1 MAGSSVQMRAAQRA
15 LVCAIMAVLAVL
27 AMLVI
32 GPEGVAMAAAPN
44 IAIDQPVSGSWTSN
58 QTPLFSGTT
67 DDTLD
72 PVTLEIYEGGSA
84 TGSPLQALGVLAPV
98 EIGPLEGSWEVTP
111 VTALGPGQYTAV
123 AEQTNAVPVP
133 ETGVSAP
140 VTFTVAAAPM
150 VTSKP
155 ADRTVLAGEGAAFV
169 AAASG
174 YPTPEVQWQASTD
187 GGSTWAN
194 DTTDAGNTTGT
205 LTIASATVAETGNEY
220 RAVFTNEAGTAPSSA
235 AALTVNVAPMVTS
248 NPASQGVKVGETAT
262 FTAVAS
268 GTPAP
273 AVQWQESKDFGLTWT
288 DDTTDSGNTTGTLTV
303 LPTTVAESGHEY
315 RAVFTNVADTVTS
328 EPATLTVFEKP
339 MLPVAPMV
347 TSDPVDQT
355 VLAGEGAVFTASA
368 AGVPTPEVRWQVS
381 TDGGSTWAYDT
392 TDAGNT
398 TGTLTVLHTTV
409 AESGREYRAVFTNVA
424 DTVTSK
430 AATLAVESPP
440 SSASPAP
447 VVTSS
452 PGTTN
457 TSNDNTTT
465 PSGTSPSSPTPN
477 AASPA
482 ASFTWSPSDPAAG
495 GSVVLA
501 STSTDLASP
510 IAAFA
515 WDLAGNGTFTAAGPV
530 TSISFAT
537 PGDHV
542 VRLRV
547 TAVDGLASV
556 ATETIPVAATPLVL
570 MQPFP
575 VVRIAGSESS
585 SGARIS
591 LLTVQAPVGT
601 RVQVTCRGRHCP
613 SRSESRVV
621 VASRD
626 NGRAGTVVLT
636 FARFERSL
644 QAGVVLEVRVSKLG
658 EIGKYTSFAIRRGGL
673 PVRVDACVEPVD
685 PKPIPCPAS

>member
-27 AMLVI
+27 VMLVI

-44 IAIDQPVSGSWTSN
+44 IAIDQPISGSWTSN
-58 QTPLFSGTT
+58 QIPLFSGTT
-67 DDTLD
+67 DDILD

-84 TGSPLQALGVLAPV
+84 TGSPVQTMGVLALV
-98 EIGPLEGSWEVTP
+98 EIGPLEGSWEVAP
-111 VTALGPGQYTAV
+111 VTALDPGQYTAV
-123 AEQTNAVPVP
+123 AEQTNAVSVP

-155 ADRTVLAGEGAAFV
+155 ADRTVLAGEGAAFA

-174 YPTPEVQWQASTD
+174 YPTPEVQWQVSTD

-194 DTTDAGNTTGT
+194 DTTDAGNTAGT
-205 LTIASATVAETGNEY
+205 LTIAGATVAETGNEY
-220 RAVFTNEAGTAPSSA
+220 RAIFTNEAGTATSPVA
-235 AALTVNVAPMVTS
+235 TLTVNVAPMVTS

-268 GTPAP
+268 GMPAP
-273 AVQWQESKDFGLTWT
+273 AVQWQESKDFGWTWT

-303 LPTTVAESGHEY
+303 LPTTVAENGREY
-315 RAVFTNVADTVTS
+315 RAVFTNLVETVTS
-328 EPATLTVFEKP
+328 ESATLTVFEKP
-339 MLPVAPMV
+339 LVSAAPVV
-347 TSDPVDQT
+347 TSSPIDQT
-355 VLAGEGAVFTASA
+355 VLAGEGAAFTASA
-368 AGVPTPEVRWQVS
+368 SGAPTPEARWQVS
-381 TDGGSTWAYDT
+381 PNGGSSWTNDT
-392 TDAGNT
+392 TDAGAT
-398 TGTLTVLHTTV
+398 TGTLTVLHTTI
-409 AESGREYRAVFTNVA
+409 AESGDEYRAVFTNVT

-430 AATLAVESPP
+430 AATLTVDGPP
-440 SSASPAP
+440 SSIPPASSA
-447 VVTSS
+447 
-452 PGTTN
+452 
-457 TSNDNTTT
+457 TT
-465 PSGTSPSSPTPN
+465 PPVTATPSATP
-477 AASPA
+477 PA

-495 GSVVLA
+495 ESVVLA
-501 STSTDLASP
+501 STSTDLVSP

-515 WDLAGNGTFTAAGPV
+515 WDLAGTGDGAFTAGGPV
-530 TSISFAT
+530 VSTSFAT

-547 TAVDGLASV
+547 TAADGLASV

-601 RVQVTCRGRHCP
+601 RVRVTCRGRHCP

-621 VASRD
+621 VASRGK
-626 NGRAGTVVLT
+626 GRAGTVVLT

-644 QAGVVLEVRVSKLG
+644 QAGVVLQVRVSKPG